1 MTPVPRQARLF
12 PLALGALGV
21 VYGDIGTSPLYAMK
35 ETFFGTHPLSRSLP
49 EVLGILS
56 LVFWALTLVVSLKYL
71 IFILQADHNGEG
83 GVFALIAQ
91 IRGQGGPGPGS
102 GPGKARRR
110 GWIIGVILLGAA
122 LIYGEGII
130 TPAISVLSAYEG
142 LKVATT
148 ALQPLVVPLTLVT
161 LLLLF
166 LFQRVGTGR
175 VGRAFGPI
183 MTLWFLV
190 IGAAGVY
197 WFVRHPEL
205 IQAVDPRWAVRLLA
219 THGLDSLWVLGA
231 VVLVIT
237 GCEALYADLGHF
249 GRKPIRLA
257 WFGLAYPALL
267 LNYFG
272 QGARL
277 LEPGAIPRDNLFFSL
292 FPQEPWILYPV
303 VALAALAT
311 VIASQAL
318 ISGAFSLTRQA
329 MALGY
334 FPRLAIVNTSAAM
347 PGQVYMPGVNW
358 LLFAGCALLVV
369 SFQSSSKL
377 AAAYGVAV
385 TGTMTITTFA
395 FYHVARG
402 WGWRAWV
409 AGPLCAALLLVDLA
423 FFTSTS
429 VKFVQGGWIP
439 LVIAAGL
446 YLLMRTWQWGRA
458 LLAQAYA
465 RFPRMGLTRLV
476 ELKQQLIDSPERR
489 VAYAG
494 RTLAEVDRAIVFLTS
509 RAFPTPDDPCPVG
522 VRIFMKRTGALPKH
536 VTLLHVDQQSRPYV
550 PEEERHTVV
559 QLGGRVVSVHAR
571 YGYME
576 PPDVPALLLELKK
589 RGLIKINQKR
599 WTVQTG
605 EEEIL
610 LEADLPTL
618 RRLAMRFFQLI
629 LRISTP
635 ADRYF
640 GLREYAGRAKTVV
653 PIQVGAQGSR
663 IVIFDDV
670 AD

>member
-1 MTPVPRQARLF
+1 MTPAPRKATVF

-21 VYGDIGTSPLYAMK
+21 VYGDIGTSPLYAMR
-35 ETFFGTHPLSRSLP
+35 ETFFGTHPLARSEP
-49 EVLGILS
+49 EVLGVLS
-56 LVFWALTLVVSLKYL
+56 LIFWALTLVVSLKYL
-71 IFILQADHNGEG
+71 IFVLRADHNGEG

-91 IRGQGGPGPGS
+91 LRARRGAQAGRGVGQG
-102 GPGKARRR
+102 A
-110 GWIIGVILLGAA
+110 IIAVILLGAA

-142 LKVATT
+142 LEVATT
-148 ALQPLVVPLTLVT
+148 ALQPVVVPLTLIT

-166 LFQRVGTGR
+166 LLQRFGTGR

-183 MTLWFLV
+183 MVLWFVAL
-190 IGAAGVY
+190 GAAGAT
-197 WFVRHPEL
+197 WFARHPEL
-205 IQAVDPRWAVRLLA
+205 IRALDPRWAVQLLA
-219 THGLDSLWVLGA
+219 THGLGSLWVLGA

-277 LEPGAIPRDNLFFSL
+277 LEPGPIPQNNLFFSL
-292 FPQEPWILYPV
+292 FPQDPWVLYPM

-358 LLFAGCALLVV
+358 LLFFGCSLLVLG
-369 SFQSSSKL
+369 FQSSSRL

-385 TGTMTITTFA
+385 TATMAITTFA
-395 FYHVARG
+395 FYFVARG
-402 WGWRAWV
+402 WGWRAWL
-409 AGPLCAALLLVDLA
+409 AGPLCALFLVVDLG
-423 FFTSTS
+423 FFASTS
-429 VKFVQGGWIP
+429 MKFVEGGWIP
-439 LVIAAGL
+439 LVIGAAL
-446 YLLMRTWQWGRA
+446 YLLMRSWQWGRGE
-458 LLAQAYA
+458 LAQAYA
-465 RFPRMGLTRLV
+465 RFPRMGLARLI
-476 ELKQQLIDSPERR
+476 EIKQQLASSPERR
-489 VAYAG
+489 IAYAG
-494 RTLAEVDRAIVFLTS
+494 RTLAEVDRAIVFLIS
-509 RAFPTPDDPCPVG
+509 RPFASPDEPCPVG
-522 VRIFMKRTGALPKH
+522 LRIFMKRTGALPKH
-536 VTLLHVDQQSRPYV
+536 ITLLHVDQQSRPYV
-550 PEEERHTVV
+550 PEEERHTVA
-559 QLGGRVVSVHAR
+559 QLGARVVSVSAR

-576 PPDVPALLLELKK
+576 PPDVPALLLELKRK
-589 RGLIKINQKR
+589 GLIKINQKR

-610 LEADLPTL
+610 LEAELPWT
-618 RRLAMRFFQLI
+618 RRLGMRFFQLV
-629 LRISTP
+629 LRLSSP

-653 PIQVGAQGSR
+653 PIQVGPEAAR

-670 AD
+670 TD